1 MALKLEPKPISEI
14 TLTDIWLAVERVVD
28 VAPARGP
35 LEIVD
40 FVSRSPT
47 DPPCFACC
55 AYSVSKPES
64 AYGGVYARL
73 AWVEGRASGEQS
85 EG

>member
-1 MALKLEPKPISEI
+1 MPLKPETKPISEI
-14 TLTDIWLAVERVVD
+14 TLTDIWLGVERVVD

-35 LEIVD
+35 LELVD

-47 DPPCFACC
+47 DPPCFECC

-64 AYGGVYARL
+64 AYDGVFVRL
-73 AWVEGRASGEQS
+73 AWVETAPVDAHA